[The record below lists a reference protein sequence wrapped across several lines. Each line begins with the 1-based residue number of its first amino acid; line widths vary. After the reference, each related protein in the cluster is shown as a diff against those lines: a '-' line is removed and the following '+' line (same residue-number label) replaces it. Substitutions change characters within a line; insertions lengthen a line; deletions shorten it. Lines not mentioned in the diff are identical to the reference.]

1 MGIDA
6 ILWLLVVVL
15 VVVGV
20 AGLVLPALPGP
31 PVLFAALL
39 LGAWIDD
46 FAYVGWGTLSVLAL
60 LAVLT
65 YVVDFA
71 ATAFGA
77 GRFGATPRA
86 VWGAVIGAVVGLAFG
101 IVGIVLGPFLG
112 ALLGELSARRSLF
125 EAGRAGIGATI
136 GLLIGAALKLS
147 LALTMVGVFV
157 LARLF

>member
-1 MGIDA
+1 MAIDVA
-6 ILWLLVVVL
+6 LWLLVAVL

-31 PVLFAALL
+31 PVLFGALL
-39 LGAWIDD
+39 LGAWIDH
-46 FAYVGWGTLSVLAL
+46 FAYVGWGTLTVLAL
-60 LAVLT
+60 LAILT

-71 ATAFGA
+71 AAALGA
-77 GRFGATPRA
+77 GRFGATARA

-112 ALLGELSARRSLF
+112 ALLGELSARRSLVD
-125 EAGRAGIGATI
+125 AGRAGLGATI
-136 GLLIGAALKLS
+136 GLLVGTALKLS

-157 LARLF
+157 LARFV